1 MIADLAAYNAAVAA
15 TSGGKP
21 LVIQFAAA
29 WCPPCQRI
37 GPVFK
42 GKEGEYKQISM
53 KRIDVDNNS
62 EAALAADIE
71 CMPTFKVYKNGA
83 EVEKIEG
90 ASEQSLVELLGRAQ
104 AS

>member
-1 MIADLAAYNAAVAA
+1 
-15 TSGGKP
+15 
-21 LVIQFAAA
+21 
-29 WCPPCQRI
+29 
-37 GPVFK
+37 
-42 GKEGEYKQISM
+42 M